1 MFQKVYIWGCVQI
14 LDGTFHWQDKRKMEI
29 RWKSWLDSSLFPSG
43 WSIDKMEKQLMT
55 YLIGLC
61 IKTYKKL
68 FTVWWSSLRMRS
80 DPLRPYEVLTTMPPC
95 LWSVTPSLRLNLLS
109 CKKKCTHINWVFSAV
124 WILYC
129 CLDFKFFSIC
139 LVFAKS
145 AGIWGTLPL
154 AYLLPPMSHPGHR
167 RSRFTVS
174 PFPPWLRLETF
185 IRWGRKS

>member
-1 MFQKVYIWGCVQI
+1 MSGWTMINLRTCLLSFLPLYQGAPLLTNIPSIINILYTVIHFMIFQKEIGGRVQI

-80 DPLRPYEVLTTMPPC
+80 DPVRPYEVLTTMPPC
-95 LWSVTPSLRLNLLS
+95 LWSVTP
-109 CKKKCTHINWVFSAV
+109 A
-124 WILYC
+124 
-129 CLDFKFFSIC
+129 KFI
-139 LVFAKS
+139 V
-145 AGIWGTLPL
+145 
-154 AYLLPPMSHPGHR
+154 
-167 RSRFTVS
+167 V
-174 PFPPWLRLETF
+174 
-185 IRWGRKS
+185 